1 MPTPDGISSE
11 DWDKVHELAVE
22 IVNAGDA
29 QSEVHRSQLL
39 IYLDQLEKKYGELP
53 SILATRAD
61 YVAGL
66 KQKEALLKRAYMLA
80 NAFQDARNQLHIAHS
95 LAELYIEE
103 FQDPT
108 EGKVWLEYF
117 GKQLEQTEEPGY
129 LGDYQRLCISI
140 KRITGPAES

>member
-1 MPTPDGISSE
+1 MPTSDGISSE

-61 YVAGL
+61 YVAEL
-66 KQKEALLKRAYMLA
+66 KHKEALLKRA
-80 NAFQDARNQLHIAHS
+80 
-95 LAELYIEE
+95 
-103 FQDPT
+103 
-108 EGKVWLEYF
+108 
-117 GKQLEQTEEPGY
+117 
-129 LGDYQRLCISI
+129 
-140 KRITGPAES
+140 